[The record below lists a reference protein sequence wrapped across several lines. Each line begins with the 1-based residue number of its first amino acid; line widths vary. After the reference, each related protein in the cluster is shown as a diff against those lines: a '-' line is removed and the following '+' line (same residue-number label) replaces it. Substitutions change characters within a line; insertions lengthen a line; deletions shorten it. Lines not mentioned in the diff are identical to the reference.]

1 MAGSIRFHVDQF
13 RIDGRHA
20 GSDLDITWGIE
31 VGSAIVNG
39 GRATVPAHQV
49 GEFDAFVQRMDTDR
63 TAPQP

>member
-1 MAGSIRFHVDQF
+1 VP
-13 RIDGRHA
+13 
-20 GSDLDITWGIE
+20 LDITWGIE